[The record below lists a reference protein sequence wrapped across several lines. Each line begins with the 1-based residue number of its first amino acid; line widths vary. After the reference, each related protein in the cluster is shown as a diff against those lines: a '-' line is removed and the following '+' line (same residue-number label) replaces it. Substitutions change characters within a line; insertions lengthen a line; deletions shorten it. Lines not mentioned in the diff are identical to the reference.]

1 MDKIEYSIGLLKR
14 LACGEINNKS
24 YVMLDDA
31 EYIIRNSGIL
41 DISENKFMKPIEGTI
56 MDILDRRPATWPDY
70 YDKCDAEEYHE
81 WFIKGTNIKL
91 GFDYIDGETGEHCWY
106 KIVCDGY
113 DQMDHYDTVEDF
125 LKDIAWMLQNKDLIW
140 RYYE

>member
-1 MDKIEYSIGLLKR
+1 MNKIEYNLGLLKR
-14 LACGEINNKS
+14 LIAGYINSKP

-31 EYIIRNSGIL
+31 EYIIKNG
-41 DISENKFMKPIEGTI
+41 DVMDASENKFMKPIEGTI
-56 MDILDRRPATWPDY
+56 KDVLDRRPGEWPNY
-70 YDKCDAEEYHE
+70 YDECNQKEYHE

-106 KIVCDGY
+106 RVVCDGY
-113 DQMDHYDTVEDF
+113 DQMEPYDTEEDF
-125 LKDIAWMLQNKDLIW
+125 LKDIEWMLNNKDLSW